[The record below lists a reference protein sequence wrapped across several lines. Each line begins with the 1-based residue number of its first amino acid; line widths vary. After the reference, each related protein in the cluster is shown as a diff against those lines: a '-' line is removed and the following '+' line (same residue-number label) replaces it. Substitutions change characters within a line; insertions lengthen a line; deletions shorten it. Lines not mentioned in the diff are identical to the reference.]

1 LELATSWR
9 RRNQAWQQLWFA
21 PADPRAYAIARIG
34 FATAAFWN
42 LIEYW
47 SIRDQCFG
55 HRGTLGTASVQ
66 ALNGPHYP
74 SLLYWIDSS
83 TGVAL
88 FFLVAML
95 AAVCLTFGFMTR
107 IAAIVTVV
115 VMVSY
120 SYRAYAVTS
129 ANDVLLRVFS
139 LLLAISPIDR
149 AFAFDEHR
157 RRARGQ
163 PSPTSVPAYGLIL
176 MQLQVFVI
184 YEQTAW
190 FKLDDAFWR
199 RGDLMSY
206 FLMSM
211 YARFPTPQWAH
222 WEGLSA
228 VLTYSTLLI
237 ELALPWLLLLR
248 RTRALGLVLGIGMHL
263 TIAVLTKLALFS
275 FSMVGTYAVFLERA
289 DIDALL
295 AFGQRMRLR
304 LPKSSASEPVELMQT
319 PLQSE
324 QSRPS

>member
-1 LELATSWR
+1 MELAAR
-9 RRNQAWQQLWFA
+9 WQKLWFT
-21 PADPRAYAIARIG
+21 PADPRAYALARI
-34 FATAAFWN
+34 AFSIAVLWN

-47 SIRDQCFG
+47 SIREQCFG
-55 HRGTLGTASVQ
+55 QRGTLGTAAVQ
-66 ALNGPHYP
+66 ALNGPRYP

-83 TGVAL
+83 TSVTL
-88 FFLVAML
+88 FFIVAML
-95 AAVCLTFGFMTR
+95 AAVCLAFGFMTR
-107 IAAIVTVV
+107 LAAIVTFV

-129 ANDVLLRVFS
+129 SNDVLLRVFS

-149 AFAFDEHR
+149 AFAVDEHR

-163 PSPTSVPAYGLIL
+163 PSPSFVPAYGLLL

-222 WEGLSA
+222 WEALSA
-228 VLTYSTLLI
+228 LLTYSTLLT
-237 ELALPWLLLLR
+237 ELALPWLLLR
-248 RTRALGLVLGIGMHL
+248 RSTRLLGFVLGLGMHL
-263 TIAVLTKLALFS
+263 TIAVLSKLALFS
-275 FSMVGTYAVFLERA
+275 FSMVATYVAFLERA
-289 DIDALL
+289 DIDALS
-295 AFGQRMRLR
+295 AFAQKIRLR
-304 LPKSSASEPVELMQT
+304 LPKRTASQSVELMQT
-319 PLQSE
+319 PLQSKH
-324 QSRPS
+324 SGPGGCP